1 MHSAHDG
8 AFAYT
13 VADGT
18 IEISLTCEY
27 VQEVLLVVF
36 SLSGATPMFPGESQ
50 TLYVFIFLQFGSVH
64 AVHV

>member
-8 AFAYT
+8 ACAHK
-13 VADGT
+13 VADGIT
-18 IEISLTCEY
+18 LTCEY

-36 SLSGATPMFPGESQ
+36 SLSGATQMSPGESQ
-50 TLYVFIFLQFGSVH
+50 TLYVFIFLQFLSVH